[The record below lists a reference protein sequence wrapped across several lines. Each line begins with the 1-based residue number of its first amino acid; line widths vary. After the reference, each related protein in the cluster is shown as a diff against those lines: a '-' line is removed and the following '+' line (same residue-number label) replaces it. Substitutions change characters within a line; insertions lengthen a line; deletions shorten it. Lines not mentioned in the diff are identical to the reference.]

1 MNSYFISYE
10 WDIAIISALVT
21 LLVITILMQ
30 LSMLLSEW
38 WFVKGK
44 NKKSKLIDNL
54 KQKFFYLLVDMNEK
68 FNLGLYLA
76 QKDFMFIRY
85 PYINR
90 IEFKLPDNPRYNTME
105 CILYLS
111 DSPKGTNPAEED
123 TIRMYLYL
131 KTYEWDTFRDKLEE
145 KYEEVKTLYN

>member
-38 WFVKGK
+38 WFVSGR
-44 NKKSKLIDNL
+44 NKKFNFIAKV
-54 KQKFFYLLVDMNEK
+54 KQKIYYFMVDINEK
-68 FNLGLYLA
+68 FNLGLYIA
-76 QKDFMFIRY
+76 EKDYMFMDY
-85 PYINR
+85 PYIKR
-90 IEFKLPDNPRYNTME
+90 IEFQLPDNTRLGVMKMV
-105 CILYLS
+105 LYLT

-123 TIRMYLYL
+123 TIRMYLTL
-131 KTYEWDTFRDKLEE
+131 KTYEWDSFRDKLNE
-145 KYEEVKTLYN
+145 KYEEVENYYK